1 MSGHL
6 KPMRL
11 LLVEQATKEGLTAK
25 EISKKYG
32 IAISSVY
39 RYTSELNL
47 IPNLKIEN
55 ADVVKKLYEEGMTK
69 KHIAE
74 QTGLSLFKVRK
85 VINTSHS

>member
-11 LLVEQATKEGLTAK
+11 LLVEQATKEGLTAR

-47 IPNLKIEN
+47 TPNLKIEN